1 MLSLFSRRSFVFGMS
16 GSCVDFDAQLRKTD
30 WRSRSFCACCGSIFI
45 HHAQSAE
52 GIVNP
57 VSTGSH
63 VRIDFTTASGK
74 KSWFSTSG
82 EVATHPG
89 QRVEVLYR
97 EGLHS
102 NWYPDGVDACMASP
116 GSLWYLP
123 SRLSVLGGRFFVVG
137 TWGASIDRMMQA
149 LRRSL
154 RKP

>member
-1 MLSLFSRRSFVFGMS
+1 MGEGRRII
-16 GSCVDFDAQLRKTD
+16 L
-30 WRSRSFCACCGSIFI
+30 FCAVGGCLLAVAVVLCLLRLDFI
-45 HHAQSAE
+45 RHAQSAE

-57 VSTGSH
+57 VSTGGSH
-63 VRIDFTTASGK
+63 VTIEFTTASGK
-74 KSWFSTSG
+74 KSWFITSG

-97 EGLHS
+97 EGLDPS
-102 NWYPDGVDACMASP
+102 WYPDGLEACMASP

-123 SRLSVLGGRFFVVG
+123 SRLSVLGGGFFVVG
-137 TWGASIDRMMQA
+137 MWGASIDRMMRA